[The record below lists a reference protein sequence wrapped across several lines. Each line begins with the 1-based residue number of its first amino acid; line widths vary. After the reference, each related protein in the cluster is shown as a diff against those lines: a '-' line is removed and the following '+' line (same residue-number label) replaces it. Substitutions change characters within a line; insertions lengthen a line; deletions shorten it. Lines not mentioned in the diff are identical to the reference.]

1 MTNGA
6 NLNPVTLSVIWNSL
20 LSIAEEM
27 GSTLRRTAFS
37 EAVREGEDFSTGLFD
52 RRGLLVAQGN
62 FTPGHLGAMPFV
74 VKSVMEIF
82 PEGSLRPG
90 DAVFLND
97 SKLGSGHF
105 PDCFLVSPVFDD
117 DDLIG
122 YVVTT
127 AHHVDVGGAAPGSQ
141 KVKGITEAFQEG
153 IRILP
158 VKLVREGDVDEDLMR
173 VVLGNVRLPELVKG
187 DILAQRNA
195 NFIGAQRMLKLYR
208 TYGTRQT
215 ELAIDSILD
224 RSEKHTRELIRR
236 MPEGVYSF
244 TDYLDDCGPNGESV
258 TVAVD
263 ITIRDGEVKVDFSR
277 SSESVPAAIN
287 SYINYTRAY
296 TLFSI
301 KVFSDALLPQ
311 NDGMIR
317 PVEVVAREGSFFN
330 PKFPAPSGGRAAI
343 QVRIFEVINGALSQ
357 AVPERAVAAFSHWS
371 NPNIGGI
378 DDRTGKQFVFYDLMF
393 GGYGGR
399 SMKDGAEGLSPVVN
413 CANIPVEVHET
424 NNPILIKRLEFIQD
438 SGGAGKFRGGCGLR
452 KDMELR
458 TSSAVLTMLGD
469 RHKHEPFGLFGGS
482 PGTLAETILQ
492 RGDKIEKLTSK
503 SVHTLSRG
511 DVVSY
516 RLNGAGGYGPVS
528 ERNPMAVA
536 EDVADGYI
544 SQKAAEKIY
553 GYKKID

>member
-1 MTNGA
+1 MKA
-6 NLNPVTLSVIWNSL
+6 MENLSAVALSVIWNSF

-37 EAVREGEDFSTGLFD
+37 EAVREGEDFSTGVFD

-82 PEGSLRPG
+82 PAATLRPG

-105 PDCFLVSPVFDD
+105 PDCFLVSPVFDG

-127 AHHVDVGGAAPGSQ
+127 AHQVDVGGAAPGSQ
-141 KVKGITEAFQEG
+141 KVQGVSEAFQEG
-153 IRILP
+153 LRILP
-158 VKLVREGDVDEDLMR
+158 IRLVRNNEIDEDLLRMIMA
-173 VVLGNVRLPELVKG
+173 NVRLPDLVKG

-195 NFIGAQRMLKLYR
+195 NFIGAQRLIKLFR
-208 TYGTRQT
+208 TYGKRQT
-215 ELAIDSILD
+215 ELAIDDILD
-224 RSEKHTRELIRR
+224 RSEKHTRELIRKI
-236 MPEGVYSF
+236 PAGTYSF
-244 TDYLDDCGPNGESV
+244 TDYVEDCGLEGQSV

-263 ITIRDGEVKVDFSR
+263 VTVGDGQVTVDFSR
-277 SSESVPAAIN
+277 SSDSVPAAIN

-296 TLFSI
+296 TLFAI

-311 NDGMIR
+311 NEGMIR
-317 PVEVVAREGSFFN
+317 PVEVVARDGSFFN
-330 PKFPAPSGGRAAI
+330 PRFPAASGGRAAI
-343 QVRIFEVINGALSQ
+343 QVRIFEVINGALAQ
-357 AVPERAVAAFSHWS
+357 AMPDRAVAAFTHWG
-371 NPNIGGI
+371 NPNIGGV
-378 DDRTGKQFVFYDLMF
+378 DDRTGRQFVMYDLMF

-399 SMKDGAEGLSPVVN
+399 SMKDGAEALSPVVN

-424 NNPILIKRLEFIQD
+424 NNPVVIKRLELIPD
-438 SGGAGKFRGGCGLR
+438 SGGAGKYRGGCGLR
-452 KDMELR
+452 KDVEIR
-458 TSSAVLTMLGD
+458 TNSCVLTMLSD
-469 RHKHEPFGLFGGS
+469 RHKHPAFGLFGGM
-482 PGTLAETILQ
+482 PGSLAQTVIQ
-492 RGDKIEKLTSK
+492 RGDKAEQITSK

-516 RLNGAGGYGPVS
+516 RLNGAGGYGPPA
-528 ERNPMAVA
+528 ERDRRAI
-536 EDVADGYI
+536 EDDIVDGYV
-544 SQKAAEKIY
+544 SRAAAAKLY
-553 GYKKID
+553 GLR